1 MLVALWSH
9 NSIFTMCFSYF
20 PSELLK
26 TNKYEEIKSGNHITA
41 TLRLRNEAL
50 KLERARISTALLTL
64 QHYN

>member
-1 MLVALWSH
+1 
-9 NSIFTMCFSYF
+9 MCFSYF

>member
-1 MLVALWSH
+1 
-9 NSIFTMCFSYF
+9 MCFSYF
-20 PSELLK
+20 PSEFLK
-26 TNKYEEIKSGNHITA
+26 TNKYKEIKSGNHITA